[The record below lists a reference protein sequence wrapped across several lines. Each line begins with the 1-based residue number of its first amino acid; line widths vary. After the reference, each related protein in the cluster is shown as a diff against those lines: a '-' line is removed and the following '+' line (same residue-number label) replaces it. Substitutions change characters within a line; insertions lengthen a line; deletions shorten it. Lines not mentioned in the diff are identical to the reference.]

1 VENAEGKMLMEWI
14 EEHGWEVLNGN
25 KQENEEGEW
34 TYIGSR
40 WETVIDYGIVN
51 EEAWDKVGELRIGEK
66 GESDHLPLEIS
77 IQETNHEENGRRR
90 EKKEQKKVIIKIWD
104 EQGVEQYRRR
114 LEKARFEEQHVEKM
128 VVELKEAIEKAT
140 TKKEIIV
147 KEAKGVG
154 RKNEWWDKEFEQLK
168 KEAVK
173 ELREWKRTKI
183 DRNRFLEAKRR
194 YLQRERCREKKNQKR
209 EWEEKDIKEI
219 RTEKEVWKY
228 INRERKKK
236 ESVSGEIKCKNGKS
250 TS

>member
-1 VENAEGKMLMEWI
+1 
-14 EEHGWEVLNGN
+14 
-25 KQENEEGEW
+25 
-34 TYIGSR
+34 
-40 WETVIDYGIVN
+40 
-51 EEAWDKVGELRIGEK
+51 
-66 GESDHLPLEIS
+66 
-77 IQETNHEENGRRR
+77 
-90 EKKEQKKVIIKIWD
+90 VIIKIWD

-183 DRNRFLEAKRR
+183 DRNRFPEAKRR

-209 EWEEKDIKEI
+209 EWEEKEIKEI